1 MLRGINSRSKYLQV
15 NSGTSSTY
23 VNNYGGSVGVGNMR
37 YNTSTQTMEV
47 YDGTTWIMLNMSY
60 ADVNLSGEAESLLDW
75 AEKKRN
81 EELEREQLA
90 QTNPAIK
97 DLVEQIKEKEDQI
110 KMIQTLMQKEV
121 TA

>member
-75 AEKKRN
+75 VQKKRD
-81 EELEREQLA
+81 EEFRRQALA
-90 QTNPAIK
+90 ESNPAIK

-110 KMIQTLMQKEV
+110 KMIQTLIK
-121 TA
+121 

>member
-75 AEKKRN
+75 VQKKRD
-81 EELEREQLA
+81 EEFRRQVLA
-90 QTNPAIK
+90 ESNPAIK

-121 TA
+121 TD

>member
-23 VNNYGGSVGVGNMR
+23 VNTYGGSVGVGNMR

-75 AEKKRN
+75 VQKKRD
-81 EELEREQLA
+81 EEFRRQALA
-90 QTNPAIK
+90 ESNPAIK

-110 KMIQTLMQKEV
+110 KMIQTLIKKEV

>member
-75 AEKKRN
+75 VKKKRD
-81 EELEREQLA
+81 EEFMRQALA
-90 QTNPAIK
+90 ESNPAIK

>member
-75 AEKKRN
+75 VQKKRD
-81 EELEREQLA
+81 EEFMRQALA
-90 QTNPAIK
+90 ESNPAIK